1 MVFTENERMGKL
13 AKIKIN
19 FGKYKDLKTWE
30 EVVVDDKQ
38 YAEWLLTVCTYPPL
52 TKFLIWKLKMSK

>member
-1 MVFTENERMGKL
+1 MVFTENERMEKL

-30 EVVVDDKQ
+30 EVVEDDKP
-38 YAEWLLTVCTYPPL
+38 YAEWLLKISTYPPL
-52 TKFLIWKLKMSK
+52 SKYLLWKLKMDK